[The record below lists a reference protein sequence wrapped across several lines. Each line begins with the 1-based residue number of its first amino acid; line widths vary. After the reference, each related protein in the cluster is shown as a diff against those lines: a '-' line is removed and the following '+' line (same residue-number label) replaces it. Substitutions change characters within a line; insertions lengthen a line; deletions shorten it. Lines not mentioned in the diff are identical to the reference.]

1 MKIRSILAL
10 TDFSVDADRA
20 VRRAARLAA
29 DHGAELRLLHLCS
42 GAPAPSGDPL
52 ARLQRRARRLAR
64 QHGFAVDVVAGAAA
78 SVDDVARH
86 RERADL
92 IVLHDGRRSLP
103 WPLRGRRL
111 TERLADRTGL
121 PVLAVGPS
129 SPLPYARVT
138 VGVDLRSGS
147 AALLEQACRFR
158 AGTRIEALHML
169 GTLRALGLRFLMSAP
184 HVRNARLREA
194 RRQALHAL
202 QRLAAQANARDGR
215 VVPAIGFGAVTIGI
229 LARQSEVQAS
239 LTVVGAGRRAWIAS
253 LPFGS
258 VAGNLLDAATG
269 DVLLV
274 PEPTERGRRLAPAHA
289 GPAARVAPAAAAANT
304 G

>member
-10 TDFSVDADRA
+10 TDLSVDADRA

-29 DHGAELRLLHLCS
+29 DHGAELRLLCLS
-42 GAPAPSGDPL
+42 SDARGRTGDPL
-52 ARLQRRARRLAR
+52 PRLQRRARRLAR
-64 QHGFAVDVVAGAAA
+64 QHGFTVDVVAGVAE

-103 WPLRGRRL
+103 WPLRWRRL

-138 VGVDLRSGS
+138 VGLDLRSRS
-147 AALLEQACRFR
+147 AVLLEHACRFR
-158 AGTRIEALHML
+158 VGARIEALHVL
-169 GTLRALGLRFLMSAP
+169 GTLRALGVRFLMSAP
-184 HVRNARLREA
+184 HVRSARLREA
-194 RRQALHAL
+194 RRQALRAL
-202 QRLAAQANARDGR
+202 QRLAADANARDGR
-215 VVPAIGFGAVTIGI
+215 VVPAIGFGAVASGI

-239 LTVVGAGRRAWIAS
+239 LTVVGAGRRAWLAS

-258 VAGNLLDAATG
+258 VARNLLDAATG

-274 PEPTERGRRLAPAHA
+274 PEPVERGRRPAPAHA
-289 GPAARVAPAAAAANT
+289 GLAARVAGVAADA

>member
-10 TDFSVDADRA
+10 TDLSVDADRA

-29 DHGAELRLLHLCS
+29 DHGAELRLLHLS
-42 GAPAPSGDPL
+42 TGTLAPNANPL
-52 ARLQRRARRLAR
+52 PRLQRRARRLAR

-92 IVLHDGRRSLP
+92 IVLHDPRRSLP
-103 WPLRGRRL
+103 WPFRGRRL

-129 SPLPYARVT
+129 SALPYARVT

-147 AALLEQACRFR
+147 AALLEQACRFK
-158 AGTRIEALHML
+158 AGARIEALHVL
-169 GTLRALGLRFLMSAP
+169 GTLRALGLRYLMSAP
-184 HVRNARLREA
+184 HVRHARLREA
-194 RRQALHAL
+194 RRHALRAL

-215 VVPAIGFGAVTIGI
+215 VVPAIGFGAVASGI

-239 LTVVGAGRRAWIAS
+239 LTVVGAGRRARGAS
-253 LPFGS
+253 LPFSS
-258 VAGNLLDAATG
+258 VARNLLDASTG

-274 PEPTERGRRLAPAHA
+274 PEPAVRGRRPAPAHA
-289 GPAARVAPAAAAANT
+289 GRSARVAGAAAHT

>member
-1 MKIRSILAL
+1 MKIRSILVL
-10 TDFSVDADRA
+10 TDLSVDADRA

-29 DHGAELRLLHLCS
+29 DHGAELRLLHLSS
-42 GAPAPSGDPL
+42 GAPAPKGDPL
-52 ARLQRRARRLAR
+52 PRLQRRARRLAR
-64 QHGFAVDVVAGAAA
+64 QHGFAVDVVASVAA

-92 IVLHDGRRSLP
+92 IVLHDTRRSLP
-103 WPLRGRRL
+103 WLLRGRGL

-129 SPLPYARVT
+129 SPLPYTRVT
-138 VGVDLRSGS
+138 VGVDLRSRS
-147 AALLEQACRFR
+147 AALLEHACRFR
-158 AGTRIEALHML
+158 AGARIEALHML

-184 HVRNARLREA
+184 HVRSARLREA
-194 RRQALHAL
+194 RRHALRAL
-202 QRLAAQANARDGR
+202 QRLAADANARDGR
-215 VVPAIGFGAVTIGI
+215 VVPAIGFGAVASGI
-229 LARQSEVQAS
+229 LARQSEVQAG
-239 LTVVGAGRRAWIAS
+239 LTVVGAGRRAWVAS

-258 VAGNLLDAATG
+258 VARNLLDAASG

-274 PEPTERGRRLAPAHA
+274 PEPDARRRRPAPAH
-289 GPAARVAPAAAAANT
+289 GRLAARDAVAAVATST